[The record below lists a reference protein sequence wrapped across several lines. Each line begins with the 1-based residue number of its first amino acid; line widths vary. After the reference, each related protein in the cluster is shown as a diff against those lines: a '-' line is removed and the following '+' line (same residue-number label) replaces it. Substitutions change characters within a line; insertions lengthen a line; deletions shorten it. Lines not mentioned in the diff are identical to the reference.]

1 MCIRDSLGSGLVA
14 SKKFLEKEN
23 IDIFDDEPTV
33 QESLRQG
40 VDLVMFSGD
49 NIFGSLQSGIIAGD
63 KKMIQSIKESP
74 LFRTYRC
81 SPLTLFEL
89 QETTS
94 KYVSKKEIEIPL
106 WKMISMKYKNL
117 ENRIRSVCENLEIKH
132 EVVHDYSVMGGG
144 TLPNKTIPSP
154 VVQISELENKDLMS
168 KLMLNEIPIIP
179 RINKNNI
186 IIDLRSTS
194 EKNDKYIKDFFTK
207 L

>member
-1 MCIRDSLGSGLVA
+1 
-14 SKKFLEKEN
+14 
-23 IDIFDDEPTV
+23 
-33 QESLRQG
+33 
-40 VDLVMFSGD
+40 
-49 NIFGSLQSGIIAGD
+49 
-63 KKMIQSIKESP
+63 MIQSIKESP

-106 WKMISMKYKNL
+106 WKMISMKYENL
-117 ENRIRSVCENLEIKH
+117 ENRIN
-132 EVVHDYSVMGGG
+132 YSVMGGG

-194 EKNDKYIKDFFTK
+194 EKNDIYIKDFFTK